1 MLRIYPIT
9 LEVCADC
16 ASIAGMIAR
25 KDSDLA
31 RQLRRVVTSIA
42 LNVAEGQGSQGRLR
56 PTRYYTA
63 LGSARETLACIEV
76 AVAMRLIRTPEP
88 AVFDRLNRVIATLV
102 RLTRS

>member
-1 MLRIYPIT
+1 M
-9 LEVCADC
+9 DH
-16 ASIAGMIAR
+16 AR

-31 RQLRRVVTSIA
+31 RQLRRAVTSIA
-42 LNVAEGQGSQGRLR
+42 LNLSEGQGSQGRLR
-56 PTRYYTA
+56 PTRYYSA

-76 AVAMRLIRTPEP
+76 AVAMRLIRAPEP